1 MGVCLLFLLLALVA
15 GVLVTCCSPS
25 GVLPLS
31 RLPALLFSGVGVAR
45 AAAAESSELSEFS
58 WRERFRLL
66 FLIKKNFFSS
76 WSGATAAGLKCEI
89 RAPTCQPK
97 LVVGNCRLV
106 TWAGGGGP
114 ASPYTSTG

>member
-1 MGVCLLFLLLALVA
+1 MYLNVELKALRRLMGVCLLFLLLALVA

-45 AAAAESSELSEFS
+45 AAAAESNELSEFS

-66 FLIKKNFFSS
+66 FLIIKNFFSC
-76 WSGATAAGLKCEI
+76 WSGALTAGS
-89 RAPTCQPK
+89 
-97 LVVGNCRLV
+97 NM
-106 TWAGGGGP
+106 
-114 ASPYTSTG
+114 

>member
-15 GVLVTCCSPS
+15 GVLVNCCSPS
-25 GVLPLS
+25 GVLPLR

-66 FLIKKNFFSS
+66 FLIKKNFFKLLE
-76 WSGATAAGLKCEI
+76 WRYGCRFKCM
-89 RAPTCQPK
+89 R
-97 LVVGNCRLV
+97 
-106 TWAGGGGP
+106 GGP
-114 ASPYTSTG
+114 